1 MLKNKMDIFC
11 WFDDSRSRL
20 FASFRT
26 NISMLEIKPELKDR
40 IMTHDRSIVAARYV
54 VRQKQVMIVCQ
65 AGDVSFWSLEGQK
78 TKRFSEQHTGENF
91 DTTCL
96 GFDEFGEKFYTGGS
110 DGKIRI
116 WNYNGRILQTLDAGK
131 GTAVEITQ
139 IEAIKRRIVAVG
151 WSKHLTVF
159 RDLQQV
165 EGRPSAPTEWKGEK
179 DKTEG
184 HDDDIVCMAVT
195 LFFPQ
200 LLASGSTDG
209 EICIWNTSSEL
220 FVRRLDQ
227 RKRSPNDTQAKLQD
241 NAADFAI
248 TMLRFLDKRMATS
261 TNNNLAGAN
270 LLSCGGIGFVRFWN
284 VHTGKLI
291 SEFQAHTDVSSVI
304 MEIDMHNKYLGTGDV
319 NGLVK
324 LWDIEQYCL
333 QSDSITVGKSL
344 PPLLAEFTAHS
355 DSITCIDFLE
365 KDERMF
371 ILTSSSD
378 CSVVLSDI
386 NGNPYGT
393 FGQPNQWRLDMDLS
407 KINEE
412 NLQADRNKDD
422 NKSQE
427 EYSKEN
433 DEESRSVL
441 SQDIDN
447 MSSVTD
453 EEMLT
458 RRSNVWE
465 STSIGVMY
473 QEKRTNRRQRNQP
486 SLITKKDYLLWE
498 KTGLAPGGAYGAL
511 DTFELPTIP
520 DQKKTAYL
528 DTTYLWQA
536 NNLGD
541 NIRRRP
547 LPSMIGENLKSAF
560 DERSIFPKYILD
572 YEAKQKQLF
581 EAGNQ
586 QQATNMAP
594 ISGINFNSQTS
605 VRQTVDAAFKIKRQS
620 SSSTLLSDQKAQ

>member
-1 MLKNKMDIFC
+1 
-11 WFDDSRSRL
+11 
-20 FASFRT
+20 
-26 NISMLEIKPELKDR
+26 MLEIKPELKNR
-40 IMTHDRSIVAARYV
+40 IMTHDRAIVAARYLLK
-54 VRQKQVMIVCQ
+54 QKQVMVVCQ
-65 AGDVSFWSLEGQK
+65 GGDVSFWSLEGQK
-78 TKRFSEQHTGENF
+78 TKRFSEQNATDIF

-116 WNYNGRILQTLDAGK
+116 WNYNGRILQMLDAGR

-139 IEAIKRRIVAVG
+139 IDALKRRIVAVG
-151 WSKHLTVF
+151 WSKYLTVF

-165 EGRPSAPTEWKGEK
+165 EGRPNLPTEWNGEK
-179 DKTEG
+179 EKTEG

-195 LFFPQ
+195 AYFPQ

-227 RKRSPNDTQAKLQD
+227 RKRNPNFSQSKLQD

-248 TMLRFLDKRMATS
+248 SMLKFFDKRMASSVNTHA
-261 TNNNLAGAN
+261 TGAN
-270 LLSCGGIGFVRFWN
+270 LVSCGGIGFVRFWN

-291 SEFQAHTDVSSVI
+291 AECQAHTDVSSII
-304 MEIDMHNKYLGTGDV
+304 MEIDVHNKYLATGDV
-319 NGLVK
+319 NGVVK
-324 LWDIEQYCL
+324 LWEIEQYCL
-333 QSDSITVGKSL
+333 QSESGTIEKRL
-344 PPLLAEFTAHS
+344 PPLLTEFASHS

-386 NGNPYGT
+386 HGNAYGT
-393 FGQPNQWRLDMDLS
+393 FGQPNQWHLDMDLS
-407 KINEE
+407 KLSDSNS
-412 NLQADRNKDD
+412 QAHLSKSDD
-422 NKSQE
+422 YSQQ
-427 EYSKEN
+427 N
-433 DEESRSVL
+433 DEDSHTII
-441 SQDIDN
+441 SQDLDT
-447 MSSVTD
+447 MSSITD

-465 STSIGVMY
+465 STSIGVTF

-486 SLITKKDYLLWE
+486 SLITKKDFLLWE

-511 DTFELPTIP
+511 DTYEPPPIP
-520 DQKKTAYL
+520 DQKKSNYH
-528 DTTYLWQA
+528 DTTYIWQA
-536 NNLGD
+536 NNAGEG
-541 NIRRRP
+541 NRRRP
-547 LPSMIGENLKSAF
+547 LPTMIGENLKSAF

-581 EAGNQ
+581 ESGVQQPTINMVPTGGNN
-586 QQATNMAP
+586 A
-594 ISGINFNSQTS
+594 NSQQLARSTG
-605 VRQTVDAAFKIKRQS
+605 DAVVKFKRQS
-620 SSSTLLSDQKAQ
+620 SSSTLLSDTKAQ